1 MRGGGQSLR
10 TTPSRPDD
18 RQITQ
23 PYRDGVVRIYTV
35 TDAAQPG
42 YQPRPALTLLETL
55 FYQERR
61 VGLQRYYS
69 GKQAQVQVERVIRT
83 QLRPGVSPQCVAITE
98 DGVQYGIDLV
108 QRAEDVYPAS
118 MDLTLTKIDQK
129 YEPQGPWEYPKED
142 GDYLIIR
149 QVYGA
154 SEQGDGLELI

>member
-1 MRGGGQSLR
+1 MRQ
-10 TTPSRPDD
+10 TPFRPDD

-83 QLRPGVSPQCVAITE
+83 QLRPGISPQCVTAYST
-98 DGVQYGIDLV
+98 
-108 QRAEDVYPAS
+108 AS
-118 MDLTLTKIDQK
+118 TWCSGRRTS
-129 YEPQGPWEYPKED
+129 
-142 GDYLIIR
+142 IR
-149 QVYGA
+149 RQW
-154 SEQGDGLELI
+154 I